1 MYNKKAYKATKIKDN
16 MNKKK
21 IQVILSNQAQEEI
34 EELRKKLKLDSISDV
49 IRSSLK
55 LTNFLELEKA
65 AGNEIIIRDKK
76 SKKEK
81 EIVFIK

>member
-1 MYNKKAYKATKIKDN
+1 MSE
-16 MNKKK
+16 KKK
-21 IQVILSNQAQEEI
+21 IQINISKQAQQEI
-34 EELRKKLKLDSISDV
+34 EDLRKQLNLGSISDV

-55 LTNFLELEKA
+55 LTRYLELEKK
-65 AGNEIIIRDKK
+65 AGNEVIIRNKK

>member
-1 MYNKKAYKATKIKDN
+1 MSG
-16 MNKKK
+16 KKK
-21 IQVILSNQAQEEI
+21 IQIIISDQAKGEI
-34 EELRKKLKLDSISDV
+34 EELRKELNLGSISDV

-55 LTNFLELEKA
+55 LTRYLELEKK
-65 AGNEIIIRDKK
+65 AGNEIIIRNKK

>member
-1 MYNKKAYKATKIKDN
+1 

-34 EELRKKLKLDSISDV
+34 ETLRKKLKLDSISDV

-76 SKKEK
+76 NKKEK

>member
-1 MYNKKAYKATKIKDN
+1 MSKEKIKL
-16 MNKKK
+16 
-21 IQVILSNQAQEEI
+21 QVNISKEAQEEI
-34 EELRKKLKLDSISDV
+34 AELKESLNLSSYADV

-55 LTNFLELEKA
+55 LSRYLELEKK

-76 SKKEK
+76 NGKEK

>member
-1 MYNKKAYKATKIKDN
+1 MKGKKRIN
-16 MNKKK
+16 VN
-21 IQVILSNQAQEEI
+21 ISEQAEKEI
-34 EELRKKLKLDSISDV
+34 NELKEKLKLNSISDV

-55 LTNFLELEKA
+55 LAKYLELEKE

-76 SKKEK
+76 NKKEK

>member
-1 MYNKKAYKATKIKDN
+1 MENKKR
-16 MNKKK
+16 
-21 IQVILSNQAQEEI
+21 IQVEISKEAMQEIDHLREKLNLS
-34 EELRKKLKLDSISDV
+34 SISDV

-55 LTNFLELEKA
+55 LTQYLELEKD
-65 AGNEIIIRDKK
+65 AGNEVIIRNKN